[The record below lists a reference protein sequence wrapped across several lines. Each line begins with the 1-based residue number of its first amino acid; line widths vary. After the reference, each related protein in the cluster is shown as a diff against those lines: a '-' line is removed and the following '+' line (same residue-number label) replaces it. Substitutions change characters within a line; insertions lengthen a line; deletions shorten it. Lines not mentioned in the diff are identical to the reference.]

1 MWLGEVVTLAV
12 GTLIVL
18 VLIHLTIFWVTRTL
32 SAPAQPT
39 IIYAP
44 VAAPAPPPAP
54 VLPPVPE
61 VQLPVYGQGPQNT
74 QTANVPALEP
84 KNALPPAISG
94 RTGLPAGE

>member
-32 SAPAQPT
+32 SAPPAQPT
-39 IIYAP
+39 IVYVPQPA
-44 VAAPAPPPAP
+44 AAPPPPPPAP
-54 VLPPVPE
+54 E
-61 VQLPVYGQGPQNT
+61 IQLPVYGQGPSNT
-74 QTANVPALEP
+74 QTADVPALDP

-94 RTGLPAGE
+94 RTGRPANE